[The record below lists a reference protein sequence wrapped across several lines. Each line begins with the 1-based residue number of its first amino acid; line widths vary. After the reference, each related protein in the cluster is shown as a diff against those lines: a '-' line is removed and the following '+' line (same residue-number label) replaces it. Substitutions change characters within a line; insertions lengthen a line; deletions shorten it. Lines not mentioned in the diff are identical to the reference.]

1 MGEWKPRVND
11 PVRSV
16 GDLPGRVRARVPR
29 SESWVS
35 GDGAQDDTLIE
46 VQWPIHVGQVSAD
59 QLRLD
64 LAAGQKWESPS
75 GVVQTIGGG
84 SPSYL
89 HEPGWDLV
97 EDVQRSEL
105 PPWKKPPEPKAWQP
119 RVGDPVVITAP
130 GTHFGASAVVRLFSP
145 SNPHLPLLVQT
156 RDGGQR
162 NEHRRNLCLRVEV
175 GQWWERT
182 ATGVQYVVEAVTSDG
197 GLHLRRLDTNQTFE
211 PTVRSPEGMVALLSG
226 PEWKHV
232 PHDNSY
238 KERERVTKTEG
249 QPEPHPGQFWR
260 KGSNVVELLSAAGCG
275 GESWRGRWW
284 VYPYAP
290 NAIGRQEH
298 VDLRYGWTLLS
309 EEDRPSVIL
318 NTRERLDELNE
329 YAYGRGSASLPAAGE
344 PAIEAALAEA
354 RLRLHGLYS
363 ESELQAHSTRAAAEL
378 RAGSAQTVQTL
389 CERLYRSCHLNCQ
402 FDAKVWAYTVVGRFL
417 RESLPELA
425 AAAELAVQ
433 LTESALAA
441 KKQVKAGQLW
451 VFDVPGA
458 QTVDTYVVKVLANPN
473 YAVTGHA
480 SIPHCWYTRVLACT
494 RADEIGAT
502 RVWDKGQEGH
512 GLRRSLVDPA
522 HLLSAVAST
531 VQSELNL
538 SPEQVVAAEQLVA
551 SRPAPTS
558 EPELRDRLQPLLGA
572 KADLLADRLWQA
584 LRLAATH
591 AQEERKMEVQEYV
604 SLFEGSERWSQPGW
618 LRDNIRAFAGKIV
631 GAVHGVS
638 AEDGRALVLAVTSA
652 LQIRIW
658 ERTHEDAGPLHA
670 VDDLICAALP
680 YPVDKLPLP
689 DGIEAFEAKMVRLY
703 RAWEDEQIVARTR
716 NYIESQRRCAIK
728 ADWPAL
734 MLEAGNSSR
743 AHQLVEA
750 FKLERW
756 QETEQEVRM
765 AAEQQQGQTMMVSAP
780 SEQEMA
786 FYARAMRETA
796 GCYLASSVSHNLAL
810 FASRLVAMTW
820 PSAVG
825 ELTLAPR
832 VLRSAINDALRI
844 RVAAAAAEQPDARLA
859 PEALV
864 RAALPF
870 VVPEYVLPPL
880 PVWEEF
886 ERRQLLLHRE
896 LVGESAVSTVETRK
910 DTTMSRVKEQAAE
923 TWDALKDEGAEAAW
937 NTVAIKAIDWGK
949 GLIVGLAVKHIDP
962 KDKTLKGKL
971 TKALNTEG
979 GAMVISFAMSG
990 AVALFGSQVAPVL
1003 GIEPRNLSYL
1013 GERLR
1018 VMGMTKGGVAVVDGL
1033 LDQLKQKAGPL
1044 VTLLKAM
1051 PAMTPTNGALP
1062 SNGALRLSPEEAP
1075 VRERAR

>member
-16 GDLPGRVRARVPR
+16 GDLPGRVRALVPR

-35 GDGAQDDTLIE
+35 GDGAQDDTLVE

-97 EDVQRSEL
+97 EDVQRGEL
-105 PPWKKPPEPKAWQP
+105 PAWTKPPEPKAWQP

-249 QPEPHPGQFWR
+249 QPEPHQCQFWR
-260 KGSNVVELLSAAGCG
+260 KGACIVELR
-275 GESWRGRWW
+275 WRKGVELRPTSGTSTWCWQVRGW
-284 VYPYAP
+284 VWPEGIARV
-290 NAIGRQEH
+290 AQI
-298 VDLRYGWTLLS
+298 DLRYGWTLLS
-309 EEDRPSVIL
+309 EEDRESVIL
-318 NTRERLDELNE
+318 DTRERLDELNE

-389 CERLYRSCHLNCQ
+389 WERLYRSCHLNCQ

-425 AAAELAVQ
+425 AAAL
-433 LTESALAA
+433 SAYEA
-441 KKQVKAGQLW
+441 K
-451 VFDVPGA
+451 
-458 QTVDTYVVKVLANPN
+458 
-473 YAVTGHA
+473 
-480 SIPHCWYTRVLACT
+480 
-494 RADEIGAT
+494 
-502 RVWDKGQEGH
+502 
-512 GLRRSLVDPA
+512 RSYEA
-522 HLLSAVAST
+522 RHLLSAVAST

-558 EPELRDRLQPLLGA
+558 ELELRDRLQPLLGA

-584 LRLAATH
+584 LRPAATH

-604 SLFEGSERWSQPGW
+604 ALFEGSERWRQPSW
-618 LRDNIRAFAGKIV
+618 LSDNIGAFADKII
-631 GAVHGVS
+631 GAVQRCTG
-638 AEDGRALVLAVTSA
+638 ADGRALVIAVTRA
-652 LQIRIW
+652 MQIRIW
-658 ERTHEDAGPLHA
+658 ERVHEGLGELHSVDAL
-670 VDDLICAALP
+670 VRAALP
-680 YPVDKLPLP
+680 YSVDYGKLPGEPIL
-689 DGIEAFEAKMVRLY
+689 AFEDQQVQLY
-703 RAWEDEQIVARTR
+703 RAWADERIVARTR
-716 NYIESQRRCAIK
+716 NCIESQRRCAIK

-796 GCYLASSVSHNLAL
+796 GCYLAGSVAHNLDL